1 MIYVYNEGNRMRSS
15 GIITS
20 VISII
25 FGLLI
30 SLLSAFAFEAMVEIV
45 FSIIGIGIIASNL
58 LPFIIAFKSMK
69 YEKMY
74 VLDFICS
81 LISIVIGVL
90 FIFEHTWIISL
101 VCGIFL
107 VIIPIVRI
115 IASANKMLELKRQLP
130 LFIVA
135 ILMFFNIASTILKIA
150 LIVIGAILAVL
161 GVINLIMELVYS
173 YKHRNDPPFDDN
185 DPFNGNN
192 PFDGMDEEGQ
202 AVNNKENVIDAEF
215 KEL

>member
-74 VLDFICS
+74 VVDFICS

-101 VCGIFL
+101 ICGIFL

-161 GVINLIMELVYS
+161 GGVPLPLLGQEIFQLAAPLQLLVLL
-173 YKHRNDPPFDDN
+173 R
-185 DPFNGNN
+185 
-192 PFDGMDEEGQ
+192 
-202 AVNNKENVIDAEF
+202 
-215 KEL
+215 